1 MTTVDCLTIC
11 MHCFSAVCM
20 SHCIAVCYVVSI
32 LHHWQQQQL
41 AAIILVCMHSAQLRV
56 CAGAQD
62 LDCHYL
68 EDLVG
73 SAAVAWKRM
82 RRGVLCR
89 AIPVYLPVYVFPALL
104 VHRKRLLN
112 PKLAPDIG
120 RRVVQGALR
129 SSLFLSL
136 YCTLAWRG
144 ACVGFQWSSKLLSA
158 SPSWFR
164 KAVQT
169 NC

>member
-1 MTTVDCLTIC
+1 
-11 MHCFSAVCM
+11 
-20 SHCIAVCYVVSI
+20 
-32 LHHWQQQQL
+32 
-41 AAIILVCMHSAQLRV
+41 
-56 CAGAQD
+56 
-62 LDCHYL
+62 
-68 EDLVG
+68 
-73 SAAVAWKRM
+73 
-82 RRGVLCR
+82 VLCR

-144 ACVGFQWSSKLLSA
+144 ACVGFQWSSELLYA
-158 SPSWFR
+158 SPS
-164 KAVQT
+164 
-169 NC
+169 CL

>member
-1 MTTVDCLTIC
+1 MLK
-11 MHCFSAVCM
+11 H
-20 SHCIAVCYVVSI
+20 
-32 LHHWQQQQL
+32 
-41 AAIILVCMHSAQLRV
+41 
-56 CAGAQD
+56 
-62 LDCHYL
+62 
-68 EDLVG
+68 
-73 SAAVAWKRM
+73 M
-82 RRGVLCR
+82 RCGVLCR

-144 ACVGFQWSSKLLSA
+144 ACVGFQWSSELLYA
-158 SPSWFR
+158 SPILF
-164 KAVQT
+164 
-169 NC
+169 